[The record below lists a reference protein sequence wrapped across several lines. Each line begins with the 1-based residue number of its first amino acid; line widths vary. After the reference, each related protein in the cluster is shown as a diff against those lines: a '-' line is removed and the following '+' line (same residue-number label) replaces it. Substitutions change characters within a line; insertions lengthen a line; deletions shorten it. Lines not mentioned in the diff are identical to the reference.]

1 MDLVINGYRL
11 SLGCMN
17 DLVED
22 LVEANALKVVERV
35 VESLDGPPWTA
46 KNTLKGQLRGSTLV
60 ELSSL
65 DPRDLGI
72 EGELRVSYPDLGR

>member
-46 KNTLKGQLRGSTLV
+46 KNTL
-60 ELSSL
+60 
-65 DPRDLGI
+65 
-72 EGELRVSYPDLGR
+72 